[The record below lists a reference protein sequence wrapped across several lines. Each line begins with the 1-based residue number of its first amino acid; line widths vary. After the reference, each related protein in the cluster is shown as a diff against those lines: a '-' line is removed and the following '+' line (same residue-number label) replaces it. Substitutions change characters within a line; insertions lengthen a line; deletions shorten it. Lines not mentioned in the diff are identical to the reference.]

1 MKVLL
6 NNKQLNKVLKN
17 NKNLN
22 FVPTMGS
29 LHEGHISLIK
39 KSKTKSKNTIVSIF
53 VNPDQFNSKKDFRN
67 YPRNINKDISI
78 LKKLKVEYLYMPNT
92 KEIYDKSYKIKI
104 KIARKHKV
112 LCAKFRKGHF
122 EGVLKVMDRLTNLIK
137 PKKIFMG
144 EKDYQQFILVK
155 SFLEKKYKTK
165 VVLCK
170 TIRDYRGLALS
181 SRNRLLKKSQI
192 SLAQNISINLRK
204 IKNNLK
210 NLKNVKKRLNEYKKF
225 IEKKYDIKIQYLELR
240 NIKNLKI
247 SKNLKKSKLFVA
259 YYLDGVRLID
269 NY

>member
-1 MKVLL
+1 M
-6 NNKQLNKVLKN
+6 
-17 NKNLN
+17 
-22 FVPTMGS
+22 
-29 LHEGHISLIK
+29 
-39 KSKTKSKNTIVSIF
+39 
-53 VNPDQFNSKKDFRN
+53 
-67 YPRNINKDISI
+67 
-78 LKKLKVEYLYMPNT
+78 
-92 KEIYDKSYKIKI
+92 
-104 KIARKHKV
+104 
-112 LCAKFRKGHF
+112 
-122 EGVLKVMDRLTNLIK
+122 
-137 PKKIFMG
+137 
-144 EKDYQQFILVK
+144 
-155 SFLEKKYKTK
+155 
-165 VVLCK
+165 
-170 TIRDYRGLALS
+170 ALS

>member
-1 MKVLL
+1 
-6 NNKQLNKVLKN
+6 
-17 NKNLN
+17 
-22 FVPTMGS
+22 
-29 LHEGHISLIK
+29 
-39 KSKTKSKNTIVSIF
+39 
-53 VNPDQFNSKKDFRN
+53 
-67 YPRNINKDISI
+67 
-78 LKKLKVEYLYMPNT
+78 
-92 KEIYDKSYKIKI
+92 
-104 KIARKHKV
+104 
-112 LCAKFRKGHF
+112 
-122 EGVLKVMDRLTNLIK
+122 
-137 PKKIFMG
+137 MG

-155 SFLEKKYKTK
+155 NFLEKKYKTK

-210 NLKNVKKRLNEYKKF
+210 NLENVKKLLNEYKKF